1 MKKRWIALALIMA
14 VLVTAW
20 LCAVDIFALERT
32 PDEAALL
39 QPEAAL
45 ETEQP
50 VQETPPLSEEGGD
63 APSDA
68 DGGHAAVRQRGERT
82 AIRQ

>member
-32 PDEAALL
+32 PDEA
-39 QPEAAL
+39 P
-45 ETEQP
+45 
-50 VQETPPLSEEGGD
+50 
-63 APSDA
+63 
-68 DGGHAAVRQRGERT
+68 
-82 AIRQ
+82 